1 MTFLKTISSI
11 NPLLPKS
18 DLQILLCLTPDD
30 FTRQRP
36 DPLGVK
42 GVRELKSPQSSFAFN
57 LVSPEEVRSEI
68 SCIPNSCPT
77 QLLKCYS
84 NVISGILADMLNIS
98 ISTVVYP
105 SKLKM
110 AKIIPIFKQDDDI
123 DANNYRPI
131 SLLSNFNRIF
141 EKIVFKRMECFI
153 EQKNLLTPIS
163 IWLSQ
168 GTFYSTCNPRYCEC
182 NSDKYGQPFILMWD
196 FC

>member
-1 MTFLKTISSI
+1 
-11 NPLLPKS
+11 
-18 DLQILLCLTPDD
+18 
-30 FTRQRP
+30 
-36 DPLGVK
+36 
-42 GVRELKSPQSSFAFN
+42 
-57 LVSPEEVRSEI
+57 
-68 SCIPNSCPT
+68 
-77 QLLKCYS
+77 
-84 NVISGILADMLNIS
+84 MLNIS

-110 AKIIPIFKQDDDI
+110 TKTIPIFKQDDDT
-123 DANNYRPI
+123 DANNHRPI

-168 GTFYSTCNPRYCEC
+168 GTFYSTCNPRYSEC

-196 FC
+196 FY